1 MVAAY
6 PEIQPEHCLNTC
18 LPNLGKPACT
28 RCMDR
33 CPADAITLNPDH
45 APQLHT
51 SACTGCTGCVPAC
64 PADAIE
70 HEALSAVSLL
80 QQARQLVMQG
90 QSEINVACNAVT
102 DTHPGLSVHCH
113 ASWNPAMLA
122 SMAAE
127 GVRILHLEGI
137 DQCSSCPARHGSSLM
152 QQTEK
157 DYATLNKSL
166 GIQLHISH
174 KAKEIVVEKPLPVA
188 EPEPQRRAFFRSLI
202 PTLTQGA
209 AMAASQIG
217 QAVNQATALE
227 MPEADTEHDSHLPV
241 RLQLF
246 LRALPRLQAN
256 FTPMPFMP
264 SLPLGAIQA
273 NARCT
278 ACNQCVEQCP
288 TKALDIREFGVNKIL
303 EFQPD
308 VCTGC
313 KQCIN
318 TCPEDALESLP
329 GISLPSVLTQRARPL
344 IMVHEDMLKKEPGR
358 SDRPELKEDD

>member
-6 PEIQPEHCLNTC
+6 PEIQPEHCLNTR
-18 LPNLGKPACT
+18 LPDLGKPACT
-28 RCMDR
+28 RCLDR

-45 APQLHT
+45 APQLHA

-64 PADAIE
+64 PADAIG
-70 HEALSAVSLL
+70 HEALSPVNLL

-90 QSEINVACNAVT
+90 QSEINVACNAIT
-102 DTHPGLSVHCH
+102 DTRPGLRVHCH
-113 ASWNPAMLA
+113 ASWDPALLA
-122 SMAAE
+122 CMAAE
-127 GVRILHLEGI
+127 GVRIMHLEGI
-137 DQCSSCPARHGSSLM
+137 DQCDSCPACHGSSLM

-166 GIQLHISH
+166 GMQLHISR
-174 KAKEIVVEKPLPVA
+174 KAKAVVVEKPRPA
-188 EPEPQRRAFFRSLI
+188 SEPEPQRRAFFRSLI

-217 QAVNQATALE
+217 QAVNQATAVD
-227 MPEADTEHDSHLPV
+227 MTEADTEHGSHLPV

-256 FTPMPFMP
+256 FTPVPFMP

-273 NARCT
+273 NASCT
-278 ACNQCVEQCP
+278 ACNQCIEQCP
-288 TKALDIREFGVNKIL
+288 TEALGIREFGANKIL

-308 VCTGC
+308 ACTGC
-313 KQCIN
+313 RQCIN
-318 TCPEDALESLP
+318 TCPEEALESLP
-329 GISLPSVLTQRARPL
+329 GISLPSVLTRRARPL
-344 IMVHEDMLKKEPGR
+344 IMVRGDMLKKEPGR
-358 SDRPELKEDD
+358 SDRP